1 MRRSILMVIT
11 VTALLAVVTGPAFA
25 QYPPLPAE
33 ELVVSDT
40 TVVPGEPITVVSS
53 GWAPGSVVTLTL
65 FSDPVVLGTA
75 EVGADTSFST
85 TVEIPESTQPGT
97 HTLQSSGTSDEGE
110 PRIEELTIEV
120 LAAGSGVDDVT
131 TTANAGTLAFT
142 GTNATLGLGLA
153 AVLLVSGGITLL
165 VARRRRN
172 RLVLD
177 E

>member
-1 MRRSILMVIT
+1 MLIT

-25 QYPPLPAE
+25 QYPPLPE
-33 ELVVSDT
+33 DEVVVSAT
-40 TVVPGEPITVVSS
+40 TVVPGEPLTVASS

-65 FSDPVVLGTA
+65 FSDPVVLGAA

-85 TVEIPESTQPGT
+85 TVEIPESTPPGT
-97 HTLQSSGTSDEGE
+97 HTLRISGTSDAGE
-110 PRIEELTIEV
+110 PRVEELTIEV
-120 LAAGSGVDDVT
+120 LGAGSGVDDVT

-165 VARRRRN
+165 IARRRRN